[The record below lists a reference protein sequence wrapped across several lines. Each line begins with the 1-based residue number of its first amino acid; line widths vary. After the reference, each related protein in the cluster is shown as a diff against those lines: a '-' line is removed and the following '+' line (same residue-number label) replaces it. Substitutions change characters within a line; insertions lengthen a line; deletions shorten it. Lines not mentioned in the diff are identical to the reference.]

1 MNLLGISKMK
11 FKVFLKMFILMR
23 NFYKLKLI
31 DIFLLM
37 KMKIMFFMKI
47 RNDNLN
53 LKKKFNKLLNAS

>member
-1 MNLLGISKMK
+1 
-11 FKVFLKMFILMR
+11 MR